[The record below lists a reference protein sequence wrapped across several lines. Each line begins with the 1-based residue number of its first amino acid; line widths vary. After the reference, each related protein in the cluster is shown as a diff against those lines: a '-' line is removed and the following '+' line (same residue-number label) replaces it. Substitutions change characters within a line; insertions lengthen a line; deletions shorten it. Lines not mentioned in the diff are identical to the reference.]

1 MKAAGEVTS
10 QIGSK
15 LLIVRSDAGQLPPLY
30 VKVADKNNNPVGKII
45 DLYGSVAHPY
55 LTVLCES
62 NPADISEG
70 DILYVIPEEKQ
81 DKDKKSR
88 KGYQRKKSWKLK
100 SKN

>member
-1 MKAAGEVTS
+1 MKTAGDIVS
-10 QIGSK
+10 HIGSK

-30 VKVADKNNNPVGKII
+30 AKVADKNSNPVGKII

-55 LTVLCES
+55 LTVLCGNDS
-62 NPADISEG
+62 SKISDG

-81 DKDKKSR
+81 ENDKKFC

-100 SKN
+100 